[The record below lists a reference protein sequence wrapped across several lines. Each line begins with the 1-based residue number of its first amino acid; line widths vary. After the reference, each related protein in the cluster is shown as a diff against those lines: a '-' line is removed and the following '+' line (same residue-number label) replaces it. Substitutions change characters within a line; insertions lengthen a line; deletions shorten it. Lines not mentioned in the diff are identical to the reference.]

1 MKLLTINTH
10 SLVEPDYDKKLEI
23 FTDALYRIRP
33 DIIAMQEVNQ
43 TERALVEEL
52 GREFDVRRDNH
63 ALCVCNALKNK
74 GLDYKY
80 FWLGIKSAYGIFQEG
95 IAIITSM
102 PVDVTDCVLIS
113 NTDDI
118 TNWKTRKALGVKVG
132 KQWFYSIHTGR
143 CDDTDDPFS
152 AQWRRFREHVL
163 DKDNVWVMGDFNC
176 DAESDGYYEVI
187 NSGWHDTFALADE
200 RDSGVTV
207 PGKIDGWRDTDVSA
221 MRIDYIFTNRKRK
234 IKKSQIVFN
243 GINEKVVSD
252 HYGILVE
259 AE

>member
-10 SLVEPDYDKKLEI
+10 SLIEPDYDKKFNI
-23 FTDALYRIRP
+23 FVDTIFRVRP

-43 TERALVEEL
+43 TGTAFIDAL
-52 GREFDVRRDNH
+52 GREFDIRQDNH
-63 ALCVCNALKNK
+63 ALRVCDALKDM

-80 FWLGIKSAYGIFQEG
+80 FWLGIKSAYGRFQEG

-102 PVDVTDCVLIS
+102 PVDETDSVLIS

-118 TNWKTRKALGVKVG
+118 TNWKTRKALGVKVWD
-132 KQWFYSIHTGR
+132 QWFYSIHTGR
-143 CDDTDDPFS
+143 CDDSEDPFS
-152 AQWRRFREHVL
+152 AQWGRFKEHVL
-163 DKDNVWVMGDFNC
+163 EKDNVWVMGDFNC
-176 DAESDGYYEVI
+176 NAESEGYQKVI
-187 NSGWHDTFALADE
+187 SSGWYDTFALADE
-200 RDSGVTV
+200 SDCGVTV

-234 IKKSQIVFN
+234 IKKSQVIFN
-243 GINEKVVSD
+243 GKNEQVVSD

-259 AE
+259 A